1 MKAHESTR
9 KRLERSL
16 QKGHEDRIAG
26 KEFQFIES
34 LKSCPQVHLHASSN
48 DNRCQSRCGP
58 RTGKPRKIAS
68 MASDQSEDQK
78 RGIKETLMGICH
90 LQCLEQE
97 PKFQKY
103 KGRVALRGDIV
114 KYDSGSY
121 AELGGKEV
129 SN

>member
-1 MKAHESTR
+1 MGKAR
-9 KRLERSL
+9 
-16 QKGHEDRIAG
+16 Q
-26 KEFQFIES
+26 
-34 LKSCPQVHLHASSN
+34 
-48 DNRCQSRCGP
+48 
-58 RTGKPRKIAS
+58 IAS
-68 MASDQSEDQK
+68 ILSDQSKDQK

-90 LQCLEQE
+90 PQCLEEE

-103 KGRVALRGDIV
+103 KGRVVLRGDIV